1 MGNSQSYDVTNVTS
15 RDAKR
20 QEKTG
25 TVKPL
30 RNDLQPQAAEVD
42 EKEKAEN
49 KSPPKPQERHEE
61 LHEEPHRK
69 AAPAPP
75 PPEPVAAVE
84 PQQQHVTEVGV
95 NDDIPYLYRTEE
107 PETLPVD
114 AIPSQSRYD

>member
-30 RNDLQPQAAEVD
+30 RNDLPPQAAEVD
-42 EKEKAEN
+42 E
-49 KSPPKPQERHEE
+49 
-61 LHEEPHRK
+61 
-69 AAPAPP
+69 
-75 PPEPVAAVE
+75 
-84 PQQQHVTEVGV
+84 
-95 NDDIPYLYRTEE
+95 YLYRTEE

-114 AIPSQSRYD
+114 GIPSQSRYD